1 MKKMKF
7 SRYNTMFCTVA
18 SLALLASCSSND
30 QAEMNEAALAASE
43 GTALTGSD
51 LIFSDF
57 SAQCS
62 YVDGNWSSTAFLNT
76 TMINT
81 TQTNFI
87 YAQNTKIAKVFGQAA
102 VTLKMVHDNSNPN
115 STYNA
120 ISYSNPKKIYF
131 GEAIYV
137 AALAKG
143 QIVPAM
149 ILAHEFGHQL
159 QYTYNLPSKPE
170 NTARPNELEADGF
183 AGYYMRKPTGYNAT
197 WEQAGPGFE
206 FAYAI
211 GDNNT
216 TSAGHHGTPPQRRS
230 AARLGWYLGNYDLS
244 ASDFDY
250 NFFYYYDNVL
260 SGSYRTTTPERIN
273 PKIDAFIKSKMS
285 ELRKIQSGEIS
296 AEDFINL
303 GN

>member
-1 MKKMKF
+1 MKF

-296 AEDFINL
+296 AEAFINL

>member
-1 MKKMKF
+1 MKKIKF
-7 SRYNTMFCTVA
+7 SRINTIFCTAVSLSLLVA
-18 SLALLASCSSND
+18 CSNNEEAETPLSATTLEKVDLQPND
-30 QAEMNEAALAASE
+30 LN
-43 GTALTGSD
+43 
-51 LIFSDF
+51 
-57 SAQCS
+57 AQCS
-62 YVDGNWSSTAFLNT
+62 YVDGYWSSTAYLNT
-76 TMINT
+76 TMLNT

-87 YAQNTKIAKVFGQAA
+87 YAQNTKIASVFGQSA

-137 AALAKG
+137 AALNKG

-183 AGYYMRKPTGYNAT
+183 AGYYMRRPTGYNAS
-197 WEQAGPGFE
+197 WEAAGPGFE

-216 TSAGHHGTPPQRRS
+216 TSPGHHGTPPQRRS
-230 AARLGWYLGNYDLS
+230 AARLGWYLGNYNLS

-250 NFFYYYDNVL
+250 NFFYYYDGVL
-260 SGSYRTTTPERIN
+260 SGTYRTVTPGRIN
-273 PKIDAFIKSKMS
+273 SKIDAFIKSKMS
-285 ELRKIQSGEIS
+285 ELQKIKSGEIS
-296 AEDFINL
+296 GEEFTKLQD
-303 GN
+303 